1 MFYDAKISINKLK
14 SNCLTEAMKTQF
26 HGGFIMKVFKI
37 LAITNNYPLG
47 KSFKYIESKG
57 HIIVFQNKEDAENFA
72 EDIKRK
78 TLHMTYKIEDT
89 EINLSEFLREWSQ
102 HEFLNMESIF
112 YKSKQGNERI
122 KYIKRID

>member
-1 MFYDAKISINKLK
+1 
-14 SNCLTEAMKTQF
+14 
-26 HGGFIMKVFKI
+26 MKVFKI

-78 TLHMTYKIEDT
+78 TLFMTYKIEDA
-89 EINLSEFLREWSQ
+89 EINLSDFLREWSQ
-102 HEFLNMESIF
+102 HEFLSIESIF